1 MSACATRTWSP
12 TRSSYRFEILGDGGG
27 TWVVDPQQRKV
38 LTGQAPASCKIEISA
53 ADLFAV
59 ASGRLHPF
67 KANEQGRLQFHGN
80 IDVYEIDALMQ
91 LLRLSSP

>member
-1 MSACATRTWSP
+1 
-12 TRSSYRFEILGDGGG
+12 
-27 TWVVDPQQRKV
+27 V
-38 LTGQAPASCKIEISA
+38 

-59 ASGRLHPF
+59 ASGRLHPL

-80 IDVYEIDALMQ
+80 INVYEIDALMQ

>member
-1 MSACATRTWSP
+1 
-12 TRSSYRFEILGDGGG
+12 
-27 TWVVDPQQRKV
+27 VVDPQQRKV

-53 ADLFAV
+53 ADLFEV

-67 KANEQGRLQFHGN
+67 KANEQGRLQFHGSN
-80 IDVYEIDALMQ
+80 INVYEINALMQ